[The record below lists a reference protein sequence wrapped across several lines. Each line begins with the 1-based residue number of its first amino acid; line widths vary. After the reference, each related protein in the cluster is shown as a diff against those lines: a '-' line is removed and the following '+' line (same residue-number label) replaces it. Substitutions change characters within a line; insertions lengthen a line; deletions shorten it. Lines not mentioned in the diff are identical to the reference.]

1 MALLEFEDLTKV
13 YPNGIIANDGITLD
27 VSAGEVLGLL
37 GPNGAGKT
45 TLVSQLFGLVRPT
58 AGGVRLAG
66 VDVVADPGFA
76 RRECSYQPQAGVA
89 TTGLTPLQVIEL
101 CGRIRG
107 GTKEEV
113 RRRAR
118 DLLASLQLE
127 PWVDRATPLSGGVA
141 RLVAFCMAAV
151 RPGRVAV
158 LDEPT
163 NDVDP
168 LRRRLLWAQVRALA
182 DTGAAVLLVTH
193 NVLEADRCVDRLAIV
208 DRGRVV
214 GGGTPAEMKSDLSG
228 SLRLELVLPPGRPA
242 PPLPGWASRPA
253 STGRR
258 LLVQVSL
265 GDAGRAVEWATA
277 AQARGETAE
286 FSLQPASLEDVYLRA
301 VRPAEPEEVALP
313 AAIG

>member
-13 YPNGIIANDGITLD
+13 YPNGTAANDGVTLD
-27 VSAGEVLGLL
+27 VAAGEVLGLL

-58 AGGVRLAG
+58 SGSIRLAG
-66 VDVVADPGFA
+66 VDVVADPWFA
-76 RRECSYQPQAGVA
+76 RRECSYQPQGGVA
-89 TTGLTPLQVIEL
+89 TTGLTPLQAIEL

-107 GTKEEV
+107 GPKADV

-127 PWVDRATPLSGGVA
+127 GWADKATPLSGGVA
-141 RLVAFCMAAV
+141 RLVSFCMAAV
-151 RPGRVAV
+151 RPGRVVV

-168 LRRRLLWAQVRALA
+168 LRRRLLWAQIGALA
-182 DTGAAVLLVTH
+182 DAGAAVLLVTH

-208 DRGRVV
+208 DRGRIV
-214 GGGTPAEMKSDLSG
+214 GEGTPAEMKADLSG
-228 SLRLELVLPPGRPA
+228 SLRLELVLPPGGLA
-242 PPLPGWASRPA
+242 PPLPGWASRPG

-265 GDAGRAVEWATA
+265 GDAGRAAEWATA
-277 AQARGETAE
+277 AQARGEAAE

-301 VRPAEPEEVALP
+301 VRPVECEEVALP